1 MNNSNADGNGKELIS
16 YLNEDKSNYSSATG
30 AIVDRNGKIDNTS
43 IKKIKGRGNSTW
55 GKAKKPYNITYSD
68 KVSIGGMSRVKSSL
82 FLQTIRMIHSQE
94 TVFFMTLQMQ

>member
-43 IKKIKGRGNSTW
+43 IKK
-55 GKAKKPYNITYSD
+55 
-68 KVSIGGMSRVKSSL
+68 SRAGAIQHGPRLRSLTTSHIPIRFQSAVCQRAKSSL